1 MKHKIREIE
10 KNSLSNSSSAYNDE
24 TTTKTSSIENF
35 RYVETGNHSN
45 TDSPTSNPTN
55 EKIMESLLKQQTVA
69 TASTPRLDSVNMDKK
84 PLQSSSSRHS
94 SESTS
99 TANSNASGNLLREF
113 LRARLGK
120 IDESKLEPHLKL
132 GSVLKFRIIILE
144 IAGISSDYSEVFC
157 QFNFMHK
164 INEAFSTEPIK
175 NSGKGPP
182 LGFFHIQNFSVVVTR
197 SLIDYLTYQP
207 LMFEV
212 LGHYQH
218 HPLHNQASVEGRNKQ
233 KTPLR
238 YINSPQMSKPIPAKN
253 MQNWKN
259 IR

>member
-1 MKHKIREIE
+1 
-10 KNSLSNSSSAYNDE
+10 
-24 TTTKTSSIENF
+24 
-35 RYVETGNHSN
+35 
-45 TDSPTSNPTN
+45 
-55 EKIMESLLKQQTVA
+55 MESLLKRQGVA
-69 TASTPRLDSVNMDKK
+69 TASTSRLDSVNMEKR
-84 PLQSSSSRHS
+84 PLAASTSSVHSSSAA
-94 SESTS
+94 STG
-99 TANSNASGNLLREF
+99 TANTASSGSGSGANLLREF

-120 IDESKLEPHLKL
+120 IDESQLEPHLRL
-132 GSVLKFRIIILE
+132 GAVLKFRIIILE

-175 NSGKGPP
+175 NSGMGPP

-197 SLIDYLTYQP
+197 SFIDYITYQP

-218 HPLHNQASVEGRNKQ
+218 HPLHNQASLDGRAKLSLQQQQ

-238 YINSPQMSKPIPAKN
+238 YINSPQMSKPIPAKS
-253 MQNWKN
+253 MQTWKN
-259 IR
+259 IRFVS